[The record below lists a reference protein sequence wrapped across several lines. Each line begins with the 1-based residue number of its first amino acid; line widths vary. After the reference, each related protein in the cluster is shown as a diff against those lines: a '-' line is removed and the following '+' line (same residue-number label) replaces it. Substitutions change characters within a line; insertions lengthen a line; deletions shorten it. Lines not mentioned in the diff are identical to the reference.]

1 MHHMGVLRNIG
12 VLARC
17 LAQGT
22 QDDIH
27 AIPRAAVA
35 WRDGVI
41 AWVGAENDLPAEF
54 QNDAQR
60 YDAQGK
66 LVIPGL
72 VDCHTHLAFGGWRAD
87 EFAARLRGASYLD
100 IARAGGGV
108 ASTVRQTRALSHAEI
123 VNRCLAF
130 LDRIVRLGVT
140 TIECKS
146 GYGLDV
152 ENELKLLE
160 AYQTLQTLHPMR
172 IVPTFLG
179 AHVVPPEYRDRR
191 AAYVDLL
198 TAEMIP
204 QIADR
209 RLAQFCDVFLEE
221 SAFTRTEAEAIFAAG
236 ARCGLRAKLHAD
248 QLSNGGGA
256 ALAAHVN
263 AVSADHLEWTDDD
276 GIARLAQAG
285 TVAVSLPVAT
295 LHLNQKPMRARAF
308 LNAGVPVAV
317 ATDFNPGS
325 APSFHLPFALT
336 LACTM
341 QRMTPNEV
349 LKGATVVAAQ
359 AVGLDAVVGS
369 VEVGKAADL
378 VVIDAPDADHWM
390 YHFQPNAALSVFI
403 GGVPV
408 GSEERS

>member
-1 MHHMGVLRNIG
+1 MGALRNIG

-17 LAQGT
+17 LAPGT

-41 AWVGAENDLPAEF
+41 AWVGADDDLPAEF

-87 EFAARLRGASYLD
+87 EFAARLRGATYLD

-108 ASTVRQTRALSHAEI
+108 ASTVRQTRALSHDAI

-160 AYQTLQTLHPMR
+160 AYQTLQSLHPVR

-191 AAYVDLL
+191 AAYVALL

-204 QIADR
+204 QVAER

-221 SAFTRTEAEAIFAAG
+221 SAFTRPEAEAIFAAG

-256 ALAAHVN
+256 AFAAQVN

-285 TVAVSLPVAT
+285 TVAVSLPIAT
-295 LHLNQKPMRARAF
+295 LHLNQKPLRARAF
-308 LNAGVPVAV
+308 LDAGVGVAV

-325 APSFHLPFALT
+325 APSFHLPFAMT

-349 LKGATVVAAQ
+349 LKGATAVAAQ
-359 AVGLDAVVGS
+359 AVELDAVVGS
-369 VEVGKAADL
+369 VEIGKAADL
-378 VVIDAPDADHWM
+378 VVIDAPDVNHWL
-390 YHFQPNAALSVFI
+390 YHFQPNAALAVFI